1 MDFINK
7 IFYLQKDKKILFNQ
21 IYQTL
26 SKNQHLSVLNE
37 NEKNV
42 FNYS

>member
-1 MDFINK
+1 MKFFIFK
-7 IFYLQKDKKILFNQ
+7 KGKKILFNQ

-26 SKNQHLSVLNE
+26 LKNQLLSVLNE
-37 NEKNV
+37 NEKKV